1 MDLTPINISKPEQF
15 PRFLATGWCQSTKVH
30 NSCNSSVLSYQTFY
44 YLNASQDIFSQT
56 PSSCKMRHILLLL
69 PCLVSGL
76 ELDQGG
82 LDQIKSLADVRV
94 GGEAGAHR

>member
-1 MDLTPINISKPEQF
+1 MDLTPINLNSFHAFWP
-15 PRFLATGWCQSTKVH
+15 LDGVKVRRCH

-82 LDQIKSLADVRV
+82 LDQIKSLADFRV